1 MMTGGV
7 YMETKNIIVFLVK
20 EKEFALPLEKVQS
33 IEKVEE
39 ISSVENGPDYLQGMA
54 DIRGDLIPVIDGR
67 KLFFDETEGI
77 AENSRLILLNTEPHS
92 VAILVSAVKEI
103 VSIQDTQLKKVSF
116 IQNKRNKYFTGVVH
130 IDERLILFID
140 PEYFLDAIDSEKQL
154 IQIKEDLIQAA
165 EN

>member
-1 MMTGGV
+1 
-7 YMETKNIIVFLVK
+7 METKNIIVFLVK

-140 PEYFLDAIDSEKQL
+140 PEYLLDAIDSEKQL

>member
-1 MMTGGV
+1 
-7 YMETKNIIVFLVK
+7 METKNIIVFLVK